1 MAQSANGFQTGF
13 NVWPSQWVITPTQ
26 ARTKRFHA
34 QGGLTGNASLT
45 FAVASGAKGSIDAA
59 GLYTAP
65 ASVTAPFVD
74 QILVTA
80 PDGSQGQAFVYLS

>member
-13 NVWPSQWVITPTQ
+13 AVWPTQWVITPTQ
-26 ARTKRFHA
+26 ARTKHFHA
-34 QGGLTGNASLT
+34 EGGLTGNASLT
-45 FAVASGAKGSIDAA
+45 FAVAGAGKGSIDAS

-65 ASVTAPFVD
+65 SSVSAPAVD

-80 PDGSQGQAFVYLS
+80 PDGSQGQALVYLS